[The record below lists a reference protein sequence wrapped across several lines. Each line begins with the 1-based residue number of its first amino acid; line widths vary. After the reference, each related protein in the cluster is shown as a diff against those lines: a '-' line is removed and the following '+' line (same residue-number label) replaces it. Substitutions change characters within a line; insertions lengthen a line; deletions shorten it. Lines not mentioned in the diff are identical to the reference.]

1 VTDLLEFFGIKYAS
15 KEPLATIA
23 GLLCA
28 IRNVFSLRERKTG
41 IFYRRGKAYLH
52 FHEPSDG
59 ELFADV
65 RLSGDTE
72 FEHHNVSTKTSR
84 EDFQGLIEKDLG
96 TGKDMPLAAT
106 A

>member
-1 VTDLLEFFGIKYAS
+1 VTDLLEFFDIKHAS

-23 GLLCA
+23 DLLCA
-28 IRNVFSLRERKTG
+28 IRNVSSLREGKTG

-65 RLSGDTE
+65 RFSSDTE
-72 FEHHNVSTKTSR
+72 FERHNVSTKTSR

-96 TGKDMPLAAT
+96 KGKDMASAAT